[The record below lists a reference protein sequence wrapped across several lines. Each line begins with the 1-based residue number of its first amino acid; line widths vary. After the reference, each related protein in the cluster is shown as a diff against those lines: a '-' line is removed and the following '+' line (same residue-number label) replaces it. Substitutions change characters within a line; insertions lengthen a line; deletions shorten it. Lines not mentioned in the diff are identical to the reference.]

1 MWVHLEKK
9 YIHDKSHDPDG
20 HRMADTAKKPNFL
33 IFWGG
38 IFEHILQKKQKKQI
52 ARSVQKC
59 KIFRPFFANFE
70 QFFWALELGWY
81 TF

>member
-20 HRMADTAKKPNFL
+20 HRMADTAKKLNFL

-38 IFEHILQKKQKKQI
+38 IFEHILQKKTKKN
-52 ARSVQKC
+52 K
-59 KIFRPFFANFE
+59 
-70 QFFWALELGWY
+70 
-81 TF
+81 

>member
-20 HRMADTAKKPNFL
+20 HRMADTAKKPDFL
-33 IFWGG
+33 GGHFWAY
-38 IFEHILQKKQKKQI
+38 FAKKNKKKQI